1 MSRVATSL
9 ITPEAEPGGASPRA
23 RAETAA
29 LFLPPGPQDIRI
41 DRPESDTPLP
51 GDLAIGRA
59 DVPLV
64 HSCLRHW
71 GIPAR
76 EAAPGLG
83 YDVIAHPGDEF
94 GPLRIRVMPARI
106 ERRRSRFALH
116 RRHRPVGPMTVGPM
130 TVGPMTVDARPGEL
144 DLVAFVVLHLG
155 RVQFRA
161 RPVGSV
167 HIDAATFLA
176 HGGEQRSWFTAM
188 SALLAGRRSP
198 PGGGDGGSGAPA
210 WLAA

>member
-1 MSRVATSL
+1 MSQADSSN
-9 ITPEAEPGGASPRA
+9 ITAPDVPGGRTDDERCERLAGPA
-23 RAETAA
+23 VGPEPAA

-41 DRPESDTPLP
+41 DRSESDMPLP

-64 HSCLRHW
+64 LSCLRHW
-71 GIPAR
+71 GIPTR

-106 ERRRSRFALH
+106 ERRRSRFPLH
-116 RRHRPVGPMTVGPM
+116 RRHRPVGPMTV
-130 TVGPMTVDARPGEL
+130 DARPGEF

-161 RPVGSV
+161 QPVGSV

-176 HGGEQRSWFTAM
+176 HGGELRSWFTAL
-188 SALLAGRRSP
+188 SALRAGRRTP
-198 PGGGDGGSGAPA
+198 PGGGDGGAGAPA
-210 WLAA
+210 WPTA

>member
-1 MSRVATSL
+1 MSRVVTSL
-9 ITPEAEPGGASPRA
+9 ITPEAMPGGAVPPA
-23 RAETAA
+23 PAETAA

-41 DRPESDTPLP
+41 DRSASDTPLP

-64 HSCLRHW
+64 LSCLRHW

-106 ERRRSRFALH
+106 ERRRSRFPLH
-116 RRHRPVGPMTVGPM
+116 RRHRPVGSM
-130 TVGPMTVDARPGEL
+130 TVGPMTVDARPGEV

-161 RPVGSV
+161 QPVGSV
-167 HIDAATFLA
+167 HIDATTFLA
-176 HGGEQRSWFTAM
+176 RGGEQRSWFAAL

>member
-9 ITPEAEPGGASPRA
+9 ITPEAMSGGACPQA
-23 RAETAA
+23 PAETAA

-41 DRPESDTPLP
+41 DRPASDTPLP

-64 HSCLRHW
+64 LSCLRHW

-83 YDVIAHPGDEF
+83 YDIVAHLGEEF
-94 GPLRIRVMPARI
+94 GRVRIRVMPARI

-116 RRHRPVGPMTVGPM
+116 RRHRPVRSM
-130 TVGPMTVDARPGEL
+130 TVGPMTVDARPGEV

-161 RPVGSV
+161 QPVGSV

-176 HGGEQRSWFTAM
+176 HGGEQRSWFAAL
-188 SALLAGRRSP
+188 SALLAGRRTP
-198 PGGGDGGSGAPA
+198 PGGGDGGAGAPA

>member
-64 HSCLRHW
+64 LSCLRHW

-83 YDVIAHPGDEF
+83 YDIVAHLGEEF
-94 GPLRIRVMPARI
+94 GRVRIRVMPARI

-116 RRHRPVGPMTVGPM
+116 RRHRPLGSM

-176 HGGEQRSWFTAM
+176 HGGEQRSWFAAL
-188 SALLAGRRSP
+188 SALLAGRRLP